1 MQVENNKVVAFHYSV
16 SADGDPV
23 DGSRERGQP
32 LEVLIGHGGI
42 IPGLENALIGHA
54 VGDRFEVSV
63 PPAEAYGERQADSI
77 QRVPTKYFQNAH
89 QLRPGSVAVLAL
101 REGGHRQV
109 SVVKVGTSVIDVDV
123 NHPLAGRTLAFDIEI
138 TAIRDATPEEIAH
151 RHVHG
156 PGHAH

>member
-1 MQVENNKVVAFHYSV
+1 MQVDKNKVVSFHYSV
-16 SADGDPV
+16 GADGEPV
-23 DGSRERGQP
+23 DSSRDRGQP

-42 IPGLENALIGHA
+42 IPGLENALAGRA
-54 VGDRFEVSV
+54 VGDRFQVSV
-63 PPAEAYGERQADSI
+63 PPAEAYGERQEGSI
-77 QRVPTKYFQNAH
+77 QRVPKKYFQNVQ
-89 QLRPGSVAVLAL
+89 QLRPGSVTALGL

-109 SVVKVGTSVIDVDV
+109 TVVKVGTTVIDVDV
-123 NHPLAGRTLAFDIEI
+123 NHPLAGRTLDFDIEI